1 MKRKH
6 TLVVGVLLIVSLG
19 GIAVL
24 HSRPHRALPAS
35 AGAIARS
42 STAQAGASLST
53 SPVAV
58 QHPPAPTRATIAADP
73 IRTAHAWMA
82 RSNAVVTAKNVSLF
96 GADAAHLMILPPAE
110 AWSALTARA
119 KNGDT
124 GAAAAALLLANDCKN
139 LSEQAT
145 LFAASHSRFV
155 DHMTS
160 GLPHDWE
167 RFLHTIDAQQQER
180 LQARIASCADV
191 GGIWDFA
198 LLVLNRF
205 MQPDDPGMQLA
216 EAGDIR
222 DDATA
227 IADLRQLADQTDSE
241 GAKRA
246 LGMRLIE
253 SKEAANQAEGL
264 ALLEQLATGDAD
276 IVSFLAGC
284 FQQGCGAF
292 RGDPGVA
299 DAWVERAARLGEW
312 GMLSTYITKLQTA
325 GQPVDAWAWALYRL
339 DLASA
344 GCFEMG
350 EPQLAYIA
358 QSAQDAFR
366 LEQMLGAAQQ
376 AAGRA
381 AAAAIAAQSWATATA
396 RLDCGG

>member
-1 MKRKH
+1 
-6 TLVVGVLLIVSLG
+6 
-19 GIAVL
+19 
-24 HSRPHRALPAS
+24 
-35 AGAIARS
+35 
-42 STAQAGASLST
+42 
-53 SPVAV
+53 
-58 QHPPAPTRATIAADP
+58 
-73 IRTAHAWMA
+73 MA
-82 RSNAVVTAKNVSLF
+82 RSNAVVTAKNAKLF

-299 DAWVERAARLGEW
+299 DAC
-312 GMLSTYITKLQTA
+312 
-325 GQPVDAWAWALYRL
+325 L

-381 AAAAIAAQSWATATA
+381 AAAAIAAQSWRRQRRGSTAAGNLTAIAATTPRTA
-396 RLDCGG
+396 